1 MANVSAAMFHVTL
14 NVLRTKVKVIY
25 FGTNWFLIYD
35 FLLAVNS
42 NFALGR
48 TV

>member
-25 FGTNWFLIYD
+25 FGTN
-35 FLLAVNS
+35 
-42 NFALGR
+42 
-48 TV
+48 